1 MARPAI
7 LPATGLY
14 ATLRWDSSSPPQ
26 QVGSGDA
33 FAFAR
38 RRPRLILLIPGYNVS
53 ESRAQAQLSRFE
65 GHLQG
70 ISARLAAD
78 VGWLVW
84 RGDWAVPRLGGLAYP
99 FKVAETRHLG
109 KLVADFIV
117 KLRRET
123 SRNREV
129 VLVAH
134 SLGCKLALEAVEC
147 LRAAGVPGKGVK
159 LFLMAAAVA
168 IDEVGI
174 EGRPLFLAARH
185 PVQRGVLHSRSDLIL
200 RTMFRLGQAVAPGVP
215 WWSGA
220 VGVAGDPR
228 SGWTFSEPMR
238 GFGHG
243 AYWGHRHSAD
253 KFAHF
258 MGSPNAS
265 TGWPVRDIAHRPGAG
280 ARDLAATLPPPRRP
294 GPRHG

>member
-1 MARPAI
+1 MARPEI

-14 ATLRWDSSSPPQ
+14 ATLRWAGSSRPAR
-26 QVGSGDA
+26 VGSGNP
-33 FAFAR
+33 FAFSR

-53 ESRAQAQLSRFE
+53 ESRAQGELSRFE

-84 RGDWAVPRLGGLAYP
+84 RGDWGLPRLGGLAYP

-109 KLVADFIV
+109 KLVADFIIE
-117 KLRRET
+117 LRRE
-123 SRNREV
+123 SSQNREI

-147 LRAAGVPGKGVK
+147 LRASGVPTNGVK

-168 IDEVGI
+168 IDEVDVA
-174 EGRPLFLAARH
+174 GRPLFLAARH
-185 PVQRGVLHSRSDLIL
+185 PVQRGVLHSRSDLVL
-200 RTMFRLGQAVAPGVP
+200 RAMFRLGQAVAPDVP

-220 VGVAGDPR
+220 VGVEGDPG
-228 SGWTFSEPMR
+228 SAWTFSEPMP

-243 AYWGHRHSAD
+243 AYWGHRNSAE
-253 KFAHF
+253 KFANF

-265 TGWPVRDIAHRPGAG
+265 TRAPVRDIAHRPGPG
-280 ARDLAATLPPPRRP
+280 ARGLPTMVLPVRRP
-294 GPRHG
+294 GS